1 VDAVNACDDYE
12 GSGNDSRGITVMAVG
27 LIGFSVL
34 RIWES
39 IDAFPGPANHDRRVR
54 ELRMRLGQYPG
65 YYSMAPYITP
75 TGDGGGTAGL
85 SLRF

>member
-1 VDAVNACDDYE
+1 
-12 GSGNDSRGITVMAVG
+12 MAVG

-39 IDAFPGPANHDRRVR
+39 IDAFTGPAGHNRRVR